1 MQERVQSLTNDLTAS
16 SDENSQLH
24 RQLQNQKSQFEQE
37 QQANLDTIANLR
49 HFETQ
54 IEAVR
59 VASKN
64 DLDAQLRRAN
74 EAHDRYQAEVV
85 AHAEDVKAL
94 SAAREELASV
104 QSALREATN
113 KAETAQANLSS
124 SESSWVTQR
133 DALQKEIDEQNKR

>member
-1 MQERVQSLTNDLTAS
+1 MTNDLTAS

-24 RQLQNQKSQFEQE
+24 RQLQNQKTQFEQE

-59 VASKN
+59 TASKK
-64 DLDAQLRRAN
+64 DLDAQVRRAN
-74 EAHDRYQAEVV
+74 EAHDRYQAEIV

-94 SAAREELASV
+94 SVAREQLAGL
-104 QSALREATN
+104 QSSLREATH
-113 KAETAQANLSS
+113 KAETAHANLSS
-124 SESSWVTQR
+124 SEASWVSQR
-133 DALQKEIDEQNKR
+133 ENLQKEIDEQQKR

>member
-1 MQERVQSLTNDLTAS
+1 MTNDLTAS

-24 RQLQNQKSQFEQE
+24 RQLQNQKTQFEQE

-49 HFETQ
+49 HFESQ
-54 IEAVR
+54 IEAIR
-59 VASKN
+59 TASKN
-64 DLDAQLRRAN
+64 DLDAQVRRAN
-74 EAHDRYQAEVV
+74 EAHDRYQAELV

-104 QSALREATN
+104 QLSLREAVN

-124 SESSWVTQR
+124 SEASWVTQR
-133 DALQKEIDEQNKR
+133 ENLQKEIEEQQRR